1 MKFLVCTDGS
11 ERSMAVLP
19 HAARLAKTAGA
30 QLVLMRVLDERVDA
44 AGVVS
49 PKLEDAVAAVEREW
63 KRSLESQL
71 ETAGLSGATVIAKR
85 AWGKEVA
92 DAIRDTADETGA
104 GLIALASR
112 GAGAIRHALLGSVA
126 MGVISRADV
135 PVLTTG
141 ARVGSPGT
149 GAGYHLLVTSDGSA
163 DSRSVFEGLRGL
175 LSAGRIKVT
184 LIEVVTPKPGET
196 DIAAKWRATE
206 TLTALL
212 KRLPDGVD
220 ADVEARVAPLGAD
233 IDAAI
238 SAAGRELGADAI
250 AMATHGHSARRHL
263 VAGSTALGVL
273 ANGELPVILVKSRPV
288 D

>member
-1 MKFLVCTDGS
+1 
-11 ERSMAVLP
+11 MAVLP
-19 HAARLAKTAGA
+19 HAARLAKAA
-30 QLVLMRVLDERVDA
+30 NADLVLMRVLDDRVDA
-44 AGVVS
+44 AGVVAA
-49 PKLEDAVAAVEREW
+49 KLEDAVAAVEQAW
-63 KRSLESQL
+63 KSDLAERLTE
-71 ETAGLSGATVIAKR
+71 AGVSGATVVAKR

-92 DAIRDTADETGA
+92 DAIRETADETGA

-112 GAGAIRHALLGSVA
+112 GSGAIRHALLGSVA

-141 ARVGSPGT
+141 AHVKALPASVP
-149 GAGYHLLVTSDGSA
+149 GYHLVVTSDGSA
-163 DSRSVFEGLRGL
+163 DSRSVFEGLRSL
-175 LSAGRIKVT
+175 LAGGGIRVT
-184 LIEVVTPKPGET
+184 LLEVVTPKTGET

-206 TLTALL
+206 TLTAEL

-220 ADVEARVAPLGAD
+220 GGIEVRVVPLGAD

-238 SAAGRELGADAI
+238 SAAARELGADAV

-288 D
+288 E